1 MKVMHLLQSSVFSG
15 AENVVCQ
22 IMKMFSDN
30 EDIEMIYVSTD
41 GPVRTNI
48 ESQGY
53 TYVGL
58 DKISYKQ
65 VRKII
70 NHYHPDI
77 IHAHDITASILAALC
92 SIGTNIRII
101 SHVHVNNDDMTR
113 FNMKTLL
120 YYLSSFKY
128 KHIFW
133 VSKSCYE
140 SYFYRKRLKF
150 KSEVLCNVMDKDD
163 IINKAKEHELN
174 PIYDILY
181 VGRIVYQKNPERLM
195 SILKKIL
202 DVKPDCKI
210 GVVGAGDMFD
220 QTINYAKDLGID
232 NHIDFLGYQSN
243 PLKYLYRSKVMIM
256 TSRYEGLP
264 MTVLEALALGIPIV
278 STPVDGLKEVIENG
292 KEGFLSNDDNEL
304 VEKILLIIN
313 DSHLRSI
320 LSKNAKNKFANIC
333 DLKEYKK
340 RIKHAYC
347 HE

>member
-1 MKVMHLLQSSVFSG
+1 
-15 AENVVCQ
+15 
-22 IMKMFSDN
+22 
-30 EDIEMIYVSTD
+30 
-41 GPVRTNI
+41 
-48 ESQGY
+48 
-53 TYVGL
+53 
-58 DKISYKQ
+58 
-65 VRKII
+65 
-70 NHYHPDI
+70 
-77 IHAHDITASILAALC
+77 
-92 SIGTNIRII
+92 
-101 SHVHVNNDDMTR
+101 MTR